1 MFQLLLVII
10 YLAFI
15 SWGFRTHFWVQHG
28 RPCTGSWEL
37 SEDHHIKI
45 TLGEDTYEGIVCRQ
59 YDEFGKKYVIGFT
72 ALSEDGEAVWGSGLA
87 AIE

>member
-1 MFQLLLVII
+1 MKESVNITLF
-10 YLAFI
+10 
-15 SWGFRTHFWVQHG
+15 SDG
-28 RPCTGSWEL
+28 RVEGAYTGSWEL
-37 SEDHHIKI
+37 AEDHHIKI

-72 ALSEDGEAVWGSGLA
+72 VLSEDGTAIWGSGLA